1 MSTLLQSVVLESL
14 LACLLLIAPSTG
26 TQAADERPPNIVF
39 MFADDLGYG
48 DLGCYGHPYAKTPV
62 LDQLAKE
69 GTRFTQFYV
78 TGVTCNPS
86 RTGLMTG
93 LYPARFPK
101 YAADFG
107 FGDRTTITELL
118 KKRGYRTGHF
128 GKWHIGPDDSDG
140 TYGIDSVNTIGK
152 LSLIHI

>member
-1 MSTLLQSVVLESL
+1 MNKHFLSFTSQVL
-14 LACLLLIAPSTG
+14 LAFLLVIAFSAG
-26 TQAADERPPNIVF
+26 TPAADDRPPNVVF

-62 LDQLAKE
+62 LDQLAEE

-93 LYPARFPK
+93 LFPARFPK

-107 FGDRTTITELL
+107 FGNRSTITELL
-118 KKRGYRTGHF
+118 KKR
-128 GKWHIGPDDSDG
+128 
-140 TYGIDSVNTIGK
+140 
-152 LSLIHI
+152 